1 MASGGGILLIDEDAY
16 VRIVLGAELEASGR
30 KVWAS
35 ADSEAALEWARENE
49 FDIALVDGC
58 AESFSPS
65 RIARMLRLQHPAIA
79 IAFLGGPPQASGEF
93 PVIEEPATTAG
104 FIASLT
110 TLAAAP
116 APGRRSPAAAMA
128 QRSEGLAPESA
139 LAQSVAGRRTR
150 SVFDRLR
157 TRLSA

>member
-1 MASGGGILLIDEDAY
+1 MSSGGGILLIDEDAY
-16 VRIVLGAELEASGR
+16 VRVVIGAELEASGR

-35 ADSEAALEWARENE
+35 ADPEAALAWARENE
-49 FDIALVDGC
+49 FDIALVGGC
-58 AESFSPS
+58 AESFSAS
-65 RIARMLRLQHPAIA
+65 RIARMLRLQHPAMA
-79 IAFLGGPPQASGEF
+79 IAVLGGPKQGAGEF
-93 PVIEEPATTAG
+93 PIIDEPATIAG

-110 TLAAAP
+110 ALAAAP
-116 APGRRSPAAAMA
+116 APGRRSPASAMA
-128 QRSEGLAPESA
+128 QRSDGLAPESA